1 MNNTPE
7 ETLKSTLANVL
18 TNVSNY
24 PDDVQA
30 RLLGANLSKIID
42 AAVEAVLA
50 TGLIERRTVT
60 ETFDQ
65 MVDRVLE
72 YNRTPRR
79 DLFEYP
85 HRADDSREL
94 IRSAEELVRSLT
106 VDVEKV
112 NTVHDRPLVDRVEVI
127 DNRGRAY
134 TNYWVKDV
142 STSLQD
148 NGRTLKIF
156 VSEGEYA

>member
-1 MNNTPE
+1 MSNE
-7 ETLKSTLANVL
+7 QILKVALSRVL

-30 RLLGANLSKIID
+30 RLLGARLDKVID
-42 AAVEAVLA
+42 AALAAVLEA
-50 TGLIERRTVT
+50 AVVE
-60 ETFDQ
+60 Q
-65 MVDRVLE
+65 
-72 YNRTPRR
+72 
-79 DLFEYP
+79 
-85 HRADDSREL
+85 AD
-94 IRSAEELVRSLT
+94 ALVA
-106 VDVEKV
+106 
-112 NTVHDRPLVDRVEVI
+112 RPLVDRVEVI